1 VVLLALYSIIWS
13 VMKNS
18 VAVTTII
25 VFYQYHNKE
34 PQPEK
39 IHNNMTKKKQR
50 LGDDAVHDKN
60 K

>member
-1 VVLLALYSIIWS
+1 
-13 VMKNS
+13 MKNS